1 MSEGV
6 VGRGASDPTLDAE
19 DFSTKTKGVAKPRK
33 KAIRAASVLYM
44 LTPQL
49 RMSPFDV
56 NMAVDA
62 GYKFITSYD
71 GVAIPDV
78 SGLVQDAMFSRP
90 PQFAPRTGL
99 FIGGKDV
106 IIALD
111 MMRTAKSAMFPP
123 FDVSIFADPA
133 GSFTAAAAMVAL
145 VERTLKRNFNRTLD
159 GLRVSV
165 FGATG
170 VVGFA
175 SGVLASLNGAQVW
188 MVAHESMEPVVKSA
202 VVAGERF
209 NADLEPVAG
218 QTDAAKARIVRESDI
233 VFAAGPAGVR
243 ILSRAHIARADR
255 LLVAADLNAV
265 APMGIEGVDPHMD
278 GVPLPGSSAL
288 GLGPLTIGDMKY
300 KVQAGLFR
308 RMLNAEKPL
317 HLDFRDALDYAR
329 TLAEPSAKKS
339 KRQSKASA
347 AKGGSKGRRKRD
359 DRGAH
364 RSLAG

>member
-1 MSEGV
+1 MTTTDGAL
-6 VGRGASDPTLDAE
+6 GASDAE
-19 DFSTKTKGVAKPRK
+19 EYSTRTKSAGRARK
-33 KAIRAASVLYM
+33 KPLRAPSVLYM
-44 LTPQL
+44 LTPQQ

-62 GYKFITSYD
+62 GYKFITCYD
-71 GVAIPDV
+71 GVEIPDV

-106 IIALD
+106 IFALD
-111 MMRTAKSAMFPP
+111 MMSTAKSAMFPP
-123 FDVSIFADPA
+123 FNVSIFGDPA

-175 SGVLASLNGAQVW
+175 SGVLAAQNGAQVW
-188 MVAHESMEPVVKSA
+188 MVAHDSMEPVVKSA

-218 QTDAAKARIVRESDI
+218 QTDAAKARIVRQSDI

-255 LLVAADLNAV
+255 LMVAADLNAV
-265 APMGIEGVDPHMD
+265 GPTGIEGVDLHMD
-278 GVPLPGSSAL
+278 GLPLPGSSAL

-329 TLAEPSAKKS
+329 TLTEATATKSKGGRRKKS
-339 KRQSKASA
+339 SA
-347 AKGGSKGRRKRD
+347 ASKGGKGRRKRNEQ
-359 DRGAH
+359 RALPG
-364 RSLAG
+364 